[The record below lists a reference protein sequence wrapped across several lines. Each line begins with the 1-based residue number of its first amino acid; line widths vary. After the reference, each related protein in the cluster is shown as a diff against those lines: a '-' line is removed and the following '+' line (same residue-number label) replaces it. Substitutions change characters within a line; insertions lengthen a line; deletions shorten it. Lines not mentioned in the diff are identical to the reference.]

1 MEIKNTGFLNPYE
14 GLKQQY
20 ANNAIVNKYSDDWN
34 VWANQGKLD
43 EYLGT
48 IDAFEKQG
56 GKLSDLYK
64 PDFLS
69 SQERLVSMANEALG
83 DREKIVKKT
92 RQIVNE
98 ATQQVEEQEYET
110 TEYEYTKSL
119 LQNIADFIIDNIE
132 KLFTK

>member
-1 MEIKNTGFLNPYE
+1 MEIKDTGFLNPYE

-48 IDAFEKQG
+48 IDAFEKHG

-69 SQERLVSMANEALG
+69 SQER
-83 DREKIVKKT
+83 
-92 RQIVNE
+92 
-98 ATQQVEEQEYET
+98 
-110 TEYEYTKSL
+110 
-119 LQNIADFIIDNIE
+119 
-132 KLFTK
+132 